1 MAGGGSHL
9 NRRSVVASSLVLHVW
24 MSAGDQ
30 NPEDQNPEGQFYY
43 ESIFRLFKESKV
55 EIASAITDP
64 FPIFMGLRDHGFIS
78 EQSYQYFIEACR
90 NLVPVE
96 RVMYNVL
103 SEMEKTFD
111 KRVPKALFSKVNMK
125 AYPALHEIYR
135 NFQNVIPENF
145 NYPITYDEERNYSLN
160 SQLSCEQVCR
170 EHSPLQRNNVR
181 GLEERPNLLPQ
192 DRQEDS
198 KACCEP
204 GDGEEPQEVSS
215 SSLGSG
221 AVSCELVG
229 LERDEGGTSEEMP
242 TLLPYDG
249 EMTYD
254 SEALQINN
262 EGVLKKAISLT
273 ASEGEEDSNAFWEPY
288 DGEETHEALYSSPR
302 LEPVLCDPETPQMI
316 TKKERDEVA
325 SPALCDRE
333 VSGEVET
340 LQREREGESEELP
353 SSLLSCDGQVSVG
366 IEALQTDREGESE
379 ELPSSPLPCDGQE
392 AVDLGSN
399 SILGKLKKKRVKK
412 RGYSWSRN
420 KKRRQI
426 NVHQK
431 GAELPARANEKYSCV
446 MGSSKGVPVGPKA
459 RTKGSRECDTTE
471 TVDLG
476 NNSSSG
482 TLRRKRG
489 SRKHRDESVDFH
501 AEILPVTCGALKG
514 MLYKNKL
521 KKGSIKKCIR
531 GKDGNWFTP
540 KEFEIKGGYERSKSW
555 KMSVRCG
562 GKPLKWLMEEGFL
575 PTPPRIYG
583 RRKQQRLPNSRD
595 NTSIDLCQRNSDVC
609 EVCHDG
615 GKLFCCD
622 TCSRSFHEDCHL
634 PPVETER
641 DLWSCIFCR
650 IKAYTASQ
658 KCNRESDILE
668 KQMGP
673 EEQLAC
679 EFLLVKVY
687 CHSESSFFAKIP
699 YYYYIN
705 EASQKLNE
713 PMWLDKI
720 KRRLKEQGYP
730 QVEGFVRDMRLIF
743 QNHRAYYKYNDF
755 GLMGLRLEAEFEKSF
770 KEVFAIQETNENSSL
785 VQ

>member
-1 MAGGGSHL
+1 
-9 NRRSVVASSLVLHVW
+9 
-24 MSAGDQ
+24 
-30 NPEDQNPEGQFYY
+30 
-43 ESIFRLFKESKV
+43 
-55 EIASAITDP
+55 
-64 FPIFMGLRDHGFIS
+64 
-78 EQSYQYFIEACR
+78 
-90 NLVPVE
+90 
-96 RVMYNVL
+96 
-103 SEMEKTFD
+103 
-111 KRVPKALFSKVNMK
+111 
-125 AYPALHEIYR
+125 
-135 NFQNVIPENF
+135 
-145 NYPITYDEERNYSLN
+145 
-160 SQLSCEQVCR
+160 
-170 EHSPLQRNNVR
+170 
-181 GLEERPNLLPQ
+181 
-192 DRQEDS
+192 
-198 KACCEP
+198 
-204 GDGEEPQEVSS
+204 
-215 SSLGSG
+215 
-221 AVSCELVG
+221 
-229 LERDEGGTSEEMP
+229 
-242 TLLPYDG
+242 
-249 EMTYD
+249 
-254 SEALQINN
+254 
-262 EGVLKKAISLT
+262 
-273 ASEGEEDSNAFWEPY
+273 
-288 DGEETHEALYSSPR
+288 
-302 LEPVLCDPETPQMI
+302 MI
-316 TKKERDEVA
+316 TEKERDEVA

-333 VSGEVET
+333 VSGEVEA
-340 LQREREGESEELP
+340 LQREREGESEKLP

-379 ELPSSPLPCDGQE
+379 ELPSSPLPCDGQGTERPVGGNENYSNVMSFSKDIPECTE
-392 AVDLGSN
+392 ARTESSRACDTIETVDLGSN

-431 GAELPARANEKYSCV
+431 GAELPACANEKYSCV

-583 RRKQQRLPNSRD
+583 RRKQQRLPNSHD

-658 KCNRESDILE
+658 KCNRESEVLE

>member
-221 AVSCELVG
+221 AV
-229 LERDEGGTSEEMP
+229 
-242 TLLPYDG
+242 
-249 EMTYD
+249 TYD